1 VTQQARGKIYMDWN
15 RRLFERQRVQERRE
29 DHRAIKAI
37 QGEIAAIG
45 GWNPLKRLSLL
56 VSAVRTYGRC
66 RKAYGMAPAA
76 SLDRVMGNLSNGGPR
91 WRI

>member
-15 RRLFERQRVQERRE
+15 RRTAERQRVQERRE
-29 DHRAIKAI
+29 DYRAIKAI
-37 QGEIAAIG
+37 QGEVAAIG
-45 GWNPLKRLSLL
+45 GWNGLRRALL
-56 VSAVRTYGRC
+56 LWSAVRSYRRC
-66 RKAYGMAPAA
+66 RAAYGMAPAA